1 MITDFLGV
9 YVQKNNINKKL
20 LPLTLSFSIII
31 LDQISKLWITNNV
44 PYGTIYASFFGDFL
58 RIVHVTN
65 LGAAFGI
72 GNDLLCAWRFISLC
86 IIPLVILLIVLIAF
100 FVTKEFSQTQRWFIS
115 GILGGG
121 FGNLIDRF
129 FRPNGVDDFIDI
141 KFYGLFG
148 LERWPTFN
156 IADAAVLICEIGL
169 VISFLFSV
177 PFSSAEKND
186 AK

>member
-72 GNDLLCAWRFISLC
+72 GNDLLGAWRFISLC

-129 FRPNGVDDFIDI
+129 LDRTELLTLLISSFTVCLDLKDGQHSI
-141 KFYGLFG
+141 L
-148 LERWPTFN
+148 PTQQF
-156 IADAAVLICEIGL
+156 
-169 VISFLFSV
+169 
-177 PFSSAEKND
+177 
-186 AK
+186 